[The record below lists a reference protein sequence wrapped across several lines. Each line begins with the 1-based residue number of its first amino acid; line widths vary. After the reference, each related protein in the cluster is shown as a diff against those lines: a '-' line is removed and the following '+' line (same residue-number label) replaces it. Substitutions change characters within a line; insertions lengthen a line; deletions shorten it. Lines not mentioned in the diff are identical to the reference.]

1 MRRESCVLSRKWHL
15 SILCFVTPGTRPGQ
29 SRWLRAPLRPGHSR
43 HPALLGTVSIS
54 LSLTWDRVASSSVRA
69 RLPGERTTRGRAAP
83 RRLESGVTSFQ
94 VSSQSLPASGAA
106 GEYCVGQESR
116 RVLCFKMSEF
126 CDFLCDTLLV
136 FSKMIAATQELMKSV
151 KKECCSVNLLWCDLK
166 VQV

>member
-1 MRRESCVLSRKWHL
+1 M
-15 SILCFVTPGTRPGQ
+15 CFVQEMTSEHSLFCDTGHSAWTKPVTLPRSDRAIPGTRP
-29 SRWLRAPLRPGHSR
+29 HSGR
-43 HPALLGTVSIS
+43 SQYFSIS
-54 LSLTWDRVASSSVRA
+54 LSLSDMRQTESLRA
-69 RLPGERTTRGRAAP
+69 VYGPGSRERGRLGSRAAP

-136 FSKMIAATQELMKSV
+136 FAKMIAATKELMKSV
-151 KKECCSVNLLWCDLK
+151 KKEFCSINLL
-166 VQV
+166 